1 MKFQCTI
8 LTCQKLCWQYKKLF
22 DMHKETF
29 IDLLSHINCGGF
41 FFTLLHK
48 AKIIKLKMDQDT

>member
-1 MKFQCTI
+1 
-8 LTCQKLCWQYKKLF
+8 
-22 DMHKETF
+22 MHKETF
-29 IDLLSHINCGGF
+29 IDLLSHINCGV

>member
-1 MKFQCTI
+1 
-8 LTCQKLCWQYKKLF
+8 
-22 DMHKETF
+22 MHKETF
-29 IDLLSHINCGGF
+29 IDLISHINCGVF